1 MIVHLVR
8 HGEVRNPARVRYG
21 RMPGF
26 GLSDRGRAQAKAT
39 GHRLAARGVAEIVSS
54 PLERAV
60 QTAEIIARA
69 CDVDVVTR
77 DERLIESETVFDRLP
92 LLAPAYPWHWHR
104 LWNPLRPSWG
114 EPFDAIA
121 ARMLAVVRELAARHP
136 HGEAVAVSHR
146 TPIWTARHRLSRWGP
161 PWLSRPRTT
170 HASVTSL
177 HLDGGACVS
186 YGYWEP
192 VKY

>member
-1 MIVHLVR
+1 MTVVHLVR
-8 HGEVRNPARVRYG
+8 HGEVHNPARVRYG

-26 GLSDRGRAQAKAT
+26 GLSDRGRAQAEAT
-39 GHRLAARGVAEIVSS
+39 AHHLAARGIAAIVSS

-69 CDVDVVTR
+69 CGIDRVTC
-77 DERLIESETVFDRLP
+77 DDRLIESETVFDGLP
-92 LLAPAYPWHWHR
+92 LVAPAYPWHWHR
-104 LWNPLRPSWG
+104 LWNPVRPSWG

-146 TPIWTARHRLSRWGP
+146 TPIWTARHRLSASGP

-170 HASVTSL
+170 HASITSL
-177 HLDGGACVS
+177 RFERDTYAGRD
-186 YGYWEP
+186 YWAP
-192 VKY
+192 A